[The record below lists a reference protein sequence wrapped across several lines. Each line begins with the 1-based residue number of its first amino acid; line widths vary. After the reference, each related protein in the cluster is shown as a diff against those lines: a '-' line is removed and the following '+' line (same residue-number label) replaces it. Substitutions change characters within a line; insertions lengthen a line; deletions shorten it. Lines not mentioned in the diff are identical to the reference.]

1 MTKGG
6 PPVLMLTVERG
17 AGGPQGPQTASQLD
31 KIAGGVF
38 ATWAKAGSATV
49 GTRRPTARSR
59 IGGLPASRY
68 QGSITPLGTAATEAV
83 EVAVMRVD
91 DNHIGC
97 LILVGNSSDAGI
109 GALEKAML
117 AATLTGG

>member
-1 MTKGG
+1 
-6 PPVLMLTVERG
+6 
-17 AGGPQGPQTASQLD
+17 
-31 KIAGGVF
+31 
-38 ATWAKAGSATV
+38 
-49 GTRRPTARSR
+49 
-59 IGGLPASRY
+59 
-68 QGSITPLGTAATEAV
+68 
-83 EVAVMRVD
+83 MRVD